1 VATFTPGWCDESAN
15 RTHGERQVDVTTT
28 DELLYDLLAHVVVLR
43 TRATRLAQ
51 LAARHELDPVGTA
64 QDLARLSERAT
75 EVQRLVQRLA
85 GANDDRMPIVDPWPH

>member
-1 VATFTPGWCDESAN
+1 VCTE
-15 RTHGERQVDVTTT
+15 RTHKERLVDVTTT

-51 LAARHELDPVGTA
+51 LAARRELDPATTVH
-64 QDLARLSERAT
+64 DLTRLSERAT

-85 GANDDRMPIVDPWPH
+85 GANDDRMPIVDPWSPLSVTD